1 MSVVKITKPGGQTAQ
16 PSANGMDRV
25 IARKPW
31 WRRRATIGVAVLA
44 LTVAAAGFAVLRFDG
59 QTQRVPADSV
69 TIATVGRGIFDDY
82 VPVRARAT
90 PLTTVFLDAVEGGRV
105 EQILVEDGTSVRKGQ
120 LIAVLSNSALQLQ
133 VIAREAEVTEQLNNL
148 RSQELQLERNAL
160 EHRRNLVEINWNL
173 DKLQRQFTREQTL
186 SRDGWVA
193 DSKFADTKA
202 ELDYY
207 RNRRT
212 VTLEA
217 QATDA
222 RLERTQLAQLRLAA
236 DQLQRNLQLARANL
250 DSLNVRA
257 PVDGQLSAFSIE
269 VGQSLAA
276 GERIG
281 QIDSIGRSKL
291 VAEVDEFYLNR
302 VSPGQQ
308 ATAETEGG
316 TLPLKLAKIYPQ
328 VRNGTFQVDMT
339 FTGKE
344 PPVLRRGQT
353 LDIKLALGDP
363 TPALLIPNGSFYA
376 DTGGQW
382 VFVASP
388 DGRSAQRRTVKLG
401 RRNVTQIEVLD
412 GLQPGERVITSPYT
426 GLSDKTRLE
435 LSL

>member
-1 MSVVKITKPGGQTAQ
+1 MTVVTIPHKAT
-16 PSANGMDRV
+16 PSSTDSATGMDRAIV
-25 IARKPW
+25 RKPW
-31 WRRRATIGVAVLA
+31 WRRRAAVGAVVLA
-44 LTVAAAGFAVLRFDG
+44 LTVTTAGFALLRFDG
-59 QTQRVPADSV
+59 NTLRVSASTV
-69 TIATVGRGIFDDY
+69 TIATVGRGAFDDY

-105 EQILVEDGTSVRKGQ
+105 EQILVEDGATVRKGQ
-120 LIAVLSNSALQLQ
+120 PIAVLSNSALQLQ
-133 VIAREAEVTEQLNNL
+133 VIAREAEVTDQLNNL

-160 EHRRNLVEINWNL
+160 EHKRNLVEINWNL
-173 DKLQRQFTREQTL
+173 DKLQRQYNREQTL

-207 RNRRT
+207 RNRRA

-236 DQLQRNLQLARANL
+236 EQLQRNLQLARANL
-250 DSLNVRA
+250 DTLNVRA
-257 PVDGQLSAFSIE
+257 PVDGQLSAFGIE

-281 QIDSIGRSKL
+281 QIDSVGRSKL
-291 VAEVDEFYLNR
+291 VAEVDEFYLSR
-302 VSPGQQ
+302 VNAGQQ
-308 ATAETEGG
+308 AAAETENGVA
-316 TLPLKLAKIYPQ
+316 PLKLAKIYPQ
-328 VRNGTFQVDMT
+328 VRSGTFQVDLT
-339 FTGKE
+339 FTGQQ

-353 LDIKLALGDP
+353 LDVKLALGDP
-363 TPALLIPNGSFYA
+363 TQALLIPNGSFYA

-382 VFVASP
+382 VFIVSP
-388 DGRSAQRRTVKLG
+388 DGRSAERRTVKLG

-412 GLQPGERVITSPYT
+412 GLQVGERVITSPYT
-426 GLSDKTRLE
+426 GLTDKTRLE
-435 LSL
+435 LSR